1 MRLSR
6 IGKVFVEENRMKLGD
21 AVKNSKGS
29 KVAGIYRISR
39 FEVKTARNGKSY
51 GDCLISDQSF
61 EVPAKYWDIPGE
73 RIPLFQQNGILRLE
87 ATLDYFKDSP
97 QLTIDG
103 VFLPSLAEIDQSLQS
118 LGMMASRKIDDMVS
132 ELTAIIASIKHDGLR
147 ELLVTI
153 FGTDT
158 PFGARFK
165 RHPGAV
171 KNHHAYIGGLL
182 EHTLEVAVG
191 AVDHCNRND
200 KINRDILLA
209 AALVHDIGKVR
220 EIEVDAFG
228 MGIGFTKEGKLL
240 RHISLGMEMLDH
252 ACQTVGLA
260 PELGLMLKHCILS
273 HHGQAEWGSPVEP
286 MLLEAEILHYL
297 DNLSAKT
304 EQFSREAGRAEP
316 GGFNRSATL
325 RRDVYR
331 PSVE

>member
-1 MRLSR
+1 MT
-6 IGKVFVEENRMKLGD
+6 LGEL
-21 AVKNSKGS
+21 VRNPKGS

-51 GDCLISDQSF
+51 GDCLISDHSF
-61 EVPAKYWDIPGE
+61 EVPAKYWDIPGDSA
-73 RIPLFQQNGILRLE
+73 ILLQQNGILRLE

-103 VFLPSLAEIDQSLQS
+103 VYLPSPTEMDQSLQN
-118 LGMMASRKIDDMVS
+118 LGMMAPRKIDDMAG
-132 ELTAIIASIKHDGLR
+132 ELAAIIASIKHQGLR
-147 ELLVTI
+147 ELLVAI
-153 FGTDT
+153 FDT
-158 PFGARFK
+158 NEPFAEKFK
-165 RHPGAV
+165 RHPGAIR
-171 KNHHAYIGGLL
+171 NHHAYIGGLL

-191 AVDHCNRND
+191 AVDYCNRND

-209 AALVHDIGKVR
+209 AALVHDIGKVQ
-220 EIEVDAFG
+220 EIEVDGFG

-240 RHISLGMEMLDH
+240 RHISLGMEMLEH
-252 ACQTVGLA
+252 ACQAVGLA

-286 MLLEAEILHYL
+286 MFLEAELLHYL

>member
-1 MRLSR
+1 MT
-6 IGKVFVEENRMKLGD
+6 LGEL
-21 AVKNSKGS
+21 VKNPKGF
-29 KVAGIYRISR
+29 KVVGIYRISR

-51 GDCLISDQSF
+51 GDCLISDHSF
-61 EVPAKYWDIPGE
+61 EVPAKYWDISGDSA
-73 RIPLFQQNGILRLE
+73 ILFQQNGILRLE
-87 ATLDYFKDSP
+87 AMLDYFKDSP
-97 QLTIDG
+97 QLTIVG
-103 VFLPSLAEIDQSLQS
+103 GYLPSPVEIDQSLQS
-118 LGMMASRKIDDMVS
+118 LGMMAPRKIDDMVS
-132 ELTAIIASIKHDGLR
+132 ELTAIITSIKQEGLR
-147 ELLVTI
+147 GLLVAI
-153 FGTDT
+153 FDTDK
-158 PFGARFK
+158 PFAEKFK

-182 EHTLEVAVG
+182 AHTLEVA
-191 AVDHCNRND
+191 AAALDHCNRND

-220 EIEVDAFG
+220 EIEVDVFG
-228 MGIGFTKEGKLL
+228 MGIGFTREGKLL

-252 ACQTVGLA
+252 ACQEVGLA

-286 MLLEAEILHYL
+286 MLLEAELLHYL

-331 PSVE
+331 PSLE

>member
-1 MRLSR
+1 
-6 IGKVFVEENRMKLGD
+6 MKLGEL
-21 AVKNSKGS
+21 VKNPKGFR
-29 KVAGIYRISR
+29 VEGIYRISR
-39 FEVKTARNGKSY
+39 FEVKTARNGKLY
-51 GDCLISDQSF
+51 GDCLISDHSF

-73 RIPLFQQNGILRLE
+73 CVALFQQNGILRLE

-103 VFLPSLAEIDQSLQS
+103 VYLPSPAAIDQSLQS
-118 LGMMASRKIDDMVS
+118 LGMMASRKLDDMVS
-132 ELTAIIASIKHDGLR
+132 ELAAIIASINHQGLR
-147 ELLVTI
+147 ELLGAI
-153 FGTDT
+153 FDT
-158 PFGARFK
+158 NKPFAEKFK

-182 EHTLEVAVG
+182 EHTLEVAQG
-191 AVDHCNRND
+191 ALDHCNRNN
-200 KINRDILLA
+200 KINRDILVA

-228 MGIGFTKEGKLL
+228 LGIGFTREGKLL
-240 RHISLGMEMLDH
+240 RHISLGMEMLEH
-252 ACQTVGLA
+252 ACQVVKLA
-260 PELGLMLKHCILS
+260 PEVGLMLKHCILS

-286 MLLEAEILHYL
+286 MFLEAELLHYL

-316 GGFNRSATL
+316 GSFNRSATL

-331 PSVE
+331 PSLD